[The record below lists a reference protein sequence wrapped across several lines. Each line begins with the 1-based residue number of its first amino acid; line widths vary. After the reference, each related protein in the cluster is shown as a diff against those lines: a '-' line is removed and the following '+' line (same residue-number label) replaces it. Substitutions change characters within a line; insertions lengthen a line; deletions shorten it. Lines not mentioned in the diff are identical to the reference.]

1 MTISNFIYSWIKD
14 LVLLFIIISLVD
26 LIMPKGSLRRYINFV
41 IGLLIIFTVINP
53 FIKLTSLDFQL
64 DREVF
69 RNIDNA
75 QSLDEDIVARQD
87 EQIESLYKEKIAN
100 EIKTF
105 VEDNTEYSLS
115 TLNVEI
121 NKAEDNFATIA
132 YLNMMIQDEN
142 VGTND
147 DNIRIEVKPV
157 ILEANVKNH
166 SEDDFSDIKELI
178 SKRYEIEE
186 ELISINKAE
195 E

>member
-132 YLNMMIQDEN
+132 YLNMIIQDEN